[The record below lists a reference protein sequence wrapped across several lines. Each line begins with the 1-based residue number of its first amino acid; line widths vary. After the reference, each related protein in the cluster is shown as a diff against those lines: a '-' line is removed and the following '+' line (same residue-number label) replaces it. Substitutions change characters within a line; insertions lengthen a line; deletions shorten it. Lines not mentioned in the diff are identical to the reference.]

1 MRRNLDLLSVLFTV
15 TRKNLTEKMTAL
27 VPRDWMKGSVV
38 IGRSSYTNT
47 NTNTKSLLLKYH
59 KDI

>member
-27 VPRDWMKGSVV
+27 VPGDWRKGSVV
-38 IGRSSYTNT
+38 IGRSYRCHFINIALQS
-47 NTNTKSLLLKYH
+47 
-59 KDI
+59 I

>member
-27 VPRDWMKGSVV
+27 VPRDWRKGSVV
-38 IGRSSYTNT
+38 IGRSSYGCHFINIALQ
-47 NTNTKSLLLKYH
+47 S
-59 KDI
+59 I